1 MNIKYDSSIFVD
13 AHKIRRRPV
22 EAVVFRFKRMMPD
35 YVFETV
41 KLEGN
46 PLTFP
51 EVQTLLDGITVGG
64 RKLSDLQQV
73 LNQRDSCLRL
83 MEMLAVGQFQSGNMS
98 QWIELNAIVAK
109 DEALKVGCL
118 RDDMFRINGTDSLP
132 PEHEDLLYMF
142 EQGAEA
148 IENIENPVERAYAYS
163 AWAAYNHFFFDGNKR
178 TGRLVM
184 NGILLSNGYDA
195 LTIAAANQ
203 LEYNTSCLELYNT
216 GDASRLFRMMLA
228 RHLEIS
234 NPKRGI
240 GM

>member
-1 MNIKYDSSIFVD
+1 MNIKYNSSIFVD
-13 AHKIRRRPV
+13 AHKIRRRSV

-46 PLTFP
+46 PFTFP

-83 MEMLAVGQFQSGNMS
+83 VELLAAEQFQSGNMS
-98 QWIELNAIVAK
+98 QWIELNSIVAK
-109 DEALKVGCL
+109 DEALKVGCF
-118 RDDMFRINGTDSLP
+118 RDDMVRINGTDYLP
-132 PEHEDLLYMF
+132 PEHEDLPNVF
-142 EQGAEA
+142 EKGTEV
-148 IENIENPVERAYAYS
+148 IENIGNPVERAYAYS
-163 AWAAYNHFFFDGNKR
+163 AWAAYNQFFFDGNKR

-203 LEYNTSCLELYNT
+203 LEYNTSCLELYET
-216 GDASRLFRMMLA
+216 GDATRLFRMMLA
-228 RHLEIS
+228 RHVEIS
-234 NPKRGI
+234 NHKRGT